1 MKLLLSCPSKTFL
14 LGEYAVMNSGAA
26 LLFNSEPRFQLIVNL
41 RGTGEVEGIHPAS
54 PAAQWMAQ
62 NRDRFGHADLQ
73 FVDPHNG
80 LGGFGASSAQFVLVH
95 ALAQFIADGRQTN
108 ESSVVQV
115 EPIWR
120 DYRNVSAG
128 SRNSNMMGPS
138 GADIVAQFAGG
149 LCEVNLEPFS
159 FSQLSWP
166 FEEFEFTI
174 VRTGK
179 KVATHE
185 HLNEIRRV
193 DTDELNFILERGL
206 DAFETKDSQEFF
218 DAVNDYY
225 GELSELG
232 LVADRT
238 QVYVS
243 TLLAQPFVRA
253 AKGCG
258 ALGADTIVVFFA
270 TEYRLRMNR
279 FLAELQLPVVT
290 DSRGVSSGFRAQI
303 DEVEA

>member
-1 MKLLLSCPSKTFL
+1 MKLMLDCPSKTFL

-26 LLFNSEPRFQLIVNL
+26 LLFNSEPRFQLIANL
-41 RGTGEVEGIHPAS
+41 RGSGEVDGIHPAS
-54 PAAQWMAQ
+54 PAAQWIAQ
-62 NRDRFGHADLQ
+62 NRGRFGHADLQ
-73 FVDPHNG
+73 FIDPHNG
-80 LGGFGASSAQFVLVH
+80 LGGFGASSAQFLLVH
-95 ALAQFIADGRQTN
+95 ALAQLIADGRQTR
-108 ESSVVQV
+108 EPSAVQV

-120 DYRNVSAG
+120 DYREISGG
-128 SRNSNMMGPS
+128 SRDSHTTGPS

-166 FEEFEFTI
+166 FEEFDFAI
-174 VRTGK
+174 VRTGEK
-179 KVATHE
+179 IATHE
-185 HLNEIRRV
+185 HLNDIRRI

-225 GELSELG
+225 AELLDLD

-270 TEYRLRMNR
+270 AEYRARMNR
-279 FLAELQLPVVT
+279 FLSELQLPVVT
-290 DSRGVSSGFRAQI
+290 DARGVSSGFRVQI